1 MNERV
6 SECIRVKYQRG
17 VRRKGASRASG
28 SARYS
33 WAWLGFGRG
42 RLNFGTAENNCKT
55 KPARA
60 RLWDSTVVFH
70 SSDEEWKRWKAQLS
84 SAHLR
89 IGRSKEEPDR

>member
-1 MNERV
+1 MKSN
-6 SECIRVKYQRG
+6 QRG
-17 VRRKGASRASG
+17 VRSG
-28 SARYS
+28 ESTGTVESTVLESTERVRSLQRTGLA
-33 WAWLGFGRG
+33 LGRG
-42 RLNFGTAENNCKT
+42 GLNFGAAENNFKT